1 MFLWKNPRGLYFYRY
16 TIPQHLKPYFTIGT
30 IKRSLGTTSDKAASI
45 RAAALHIQVLSA
57 LDKIANMTDSRRPKR
72 LVDLLNINPLKVE
85 VDGAKF
91 DFDLNN
97 PIELAEYQKLVQS
110 IQKGGSA
117 ARSVDTESA
126 TERLLERIEAIT
138 TPNTIQGKSKTFQ
151 DVKNEY
157 LIHAK
162 AKNLAPRTQ
171 KQYASKI
178 ERFEAW
184 LGKKPTPINA
194 ISAARF
200 HEFKTYLMTGDEANK
215 PLAAK
220 TVDLFTG
227 AINEV
232 FKMAVHAGY
241 IATNP
246 CQGQLVI
253 KRKVRQQSE
262 TEKFTDDDLKL
273 IFDPKRLNQLEDPSD
288 VWVPLL
294 GLFTGARLNEICQ
307 LKTADIQQDQ
317 GFWLL
322 DFHNSGEDN
331 NLKTSASERK
341 IPIHPRLIKLGFLD
355 YIEAVKAL
363 PESNGRIFPWLRKYE
378 QAFGDVPS
386 QRFQKILQALGIWV
400 FRRKVFHSFR
410 HTAQV
415 KLQQSGIDLVVRK
428 HWLGHETNDITVDTY
443 GEETPLKIL
452 ADSCFPALN
461 FEFIKWEKIDL
472 DTDRITKKLT
482 HLNALRN
489 KKPI

>member
-1 MFLWKNPRGLYFYRY
+1 MFLWKNPSGLYFYRY
-16 TIPQHLKPYFTIGT
+16 TIPQHLKPYFKIGT
-30 IKRSLGTTSDKAASI
+30 IKRSLGTTSDKAATI
-45 RAAALHIQVLSA
+45 RAAALHVQVLSA

-85 VDGAKF
+85 VGGAKF

-97 PIELAEYQKLVQS
+97 PIELAEYQKLVKN
-110 IQKGGSA
+110 IQTQPSA
-117 ARSVDTESA
+117 APDSA

-138 TPNTIQGKSKTFQ
+138 TPPTIQGKGKTFQ
-151 DVKNEY
+151 EVKTEY

-178 ERFEAW
+178 GRFEEW
-184 LGKKPTPINA
+184 LGKKPTPISA
-194 ISAARF
+194 ITAARF
-200 HEFKTYLMTGDEANK
+200 HEFKTHLMTGDEQHP

-253 KRKVRQQSE
+253 KRQTRQQSE

-273 IFDPKRLNQLEDPSD
+273 IFDPVRLNQLEDPSD
-288 VWVPLL
+288 VWVPLI

-307 LKTADIQQDQ
+307 LNTADIQCQDKIWI
-317 GFWLL
+317 F
-322 DFHNSGEDN
+322 DFHNSGVDHK
-331 NLKTSASERK
+331 LKTSASERK
-341 IPIHPRLIKLGFLD
+341 IPIHPQLIKLGLLD

-363 PESNGRIFPWLRKYE
+363 PQSNGRLFPWLRKYE
-378 QAFGDVPS
+378 QGFGDVPS

-410 HTAQV
+410 HSVQL
-415 KLQQSGIDLVVRK
+415 KMQQAGIDIIVRK

-452 ADSCFPALN
+452 ADSCLPALN
-461 FEFIKWEKIDL
+461 FEMIKWKDVDL
-472 DTDRITKKLT
+472 DKERITKKLIY
-482 HLNALRN
+482 LNALRN